1 MALTHCATSWVLHN
15 ICLSSQLLSCAAP
28 PFFCLSTGSSL
39 SSPDLSSAT
48 EGAKDAADSAADD
61 IKGAASDL
69 KAKAKGA
76 LSGLSALPNNIATVA
91 DQNADVRGLAGKYRD
106 PAGAIQQDKAAG
118 GFGSMR
124 GMLWLTCHQQ
134 MDNGLQTGS
143 LVQE

>member
-1 MALTHCATSWVLHN
+1 VLHR
-15 ICLSSQLLSCAAP
+15 LFSA
-28 PFFCLSTGSSL
+28 FSTGSSL

-106 PAGAIQQDKAAG
+106 PAGAIQQDKATG

-134 MDNGLQTGS
+134 HGHWLADRIIGAGVALFDTVAFTAVWQQHGE
-143 LVQE
+143 VKH